1 MLSPADGAVTAAEND
16 AFRLRT
22 GDGLE
27 LEVLLPCGAEYFVQT
42 GDMAR
47 AGEPVC
53 RISSEEL
60 RREKAVVK
68 VQFTDSSRREG
79 QSCPLWVP
87 RTPGQDP
94 PDVRLPGKNAPEPP
108 PLNTPRETHSKKE
121 TLVDLLC
128 CLFLGYFLITS
139 STLSTVSFDSMKLSS
154 ELSTPLTYQDRVSLS
169 LVALLAS
176 SRCLMEPLMSSS

>member
-1 MLSPADGAVTAAEND
+1 MLSPADGAVTAAEN
-16 AFRLRT
+16 ATFRLRT

-68 VQFTDSSRREG
+68 VQFTDSSRMTELHVLAG
-79 QSCPLWVP
+79 QKRAGAPAAEYSP
-87 RTPGQDP
+87 RKP
-94 PDVRLPGKNAPEPP
+94 
-108 PLNTPRETHSKKE
+108 
-121 TLVDLLC
+121 
-128 CLFLGYFLITS
+128 
-139 STLSTVSFDSMKLSS
+139 
-154 ELSTPLTYQDRVSLS
+154 
-169 LVALLAS
+169 
-176 SRCLMEPLMSSS
+176 

>member
-1 MLSPADGAVTAAEND
+1 MREVRKLYSPVHGAVSSLCELNTGGERHRGEGFAVSARSFPARLYYRLAPAAEVLSPADGAVTAAEND

-60 RREKAVVK
+60 RREKSVVK
-68 VQFTDSSRREG
+68 VQFTDSSRMTELHVLAG
-79 QSCPLWVP
+79 Q
-87 RTPGQDP
+87 
-94 PDVRLPGKNAPEPP
+94 NAPEPP
-108 PLNTPRETHSKKE
+108 PLNTPRETHSKRRPRWISFVVCF
-121 TLVDLLC
+121 LV
-128 CLFLGYFLITS
+128 TS
-139 STLSTVSFDSMKLSS
+139 
-154 ELSTPLTYQDRVSLS
+154 
-169 LVALLAS
+169 
-176 SRCLMEPLMSSS
+176 

>member
-1 MLSPADGAVTAAEND
+1 MREVRKLYSPVHGAVSSLCELNTGGERHRGEGFAVSARSFPARLYYRLAPAAEVLSPADGAVTAAEND

-68 VQFTDSSRREG
+68 VQFTDSSRVTELHVLAG
-79 QSCPLWVP
+79 QKRAGAPAAEYSP
-87 RTPGQDP
+87 R
-94 PDVRLPGKNAPEPP
+94 
-108 PLNTPRETHSKKE
+108 NT
-121 TLVDLLC
+121 
-128 CLFLGYFLITS
+128 
-139 STLSTVSFDSMKLSS
+139 
-154 ELSTPLTYQDRVSLS
+154 
-169 LVALLAS
+169 
-176 SRCLMEPLMSSS
+176 